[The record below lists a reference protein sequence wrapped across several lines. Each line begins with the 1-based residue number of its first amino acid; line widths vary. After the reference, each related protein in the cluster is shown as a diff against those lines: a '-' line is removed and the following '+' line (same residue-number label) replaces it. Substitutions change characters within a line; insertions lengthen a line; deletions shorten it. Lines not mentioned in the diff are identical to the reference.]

1 MPATERSLCPRVCP
15 GRDLYQWAII
25 QKKILLG
32 IEVEERGLLEKKV
45 LVCSPSLLLRGEVW
59 VLPQNP
65 RACFPPWSWCLVLD
79 PPESSQRGHP
89 PEPTTLCGSGRAHR
103 QCSSWRVE
111 NQGANPEDGD
121 RCVSGRNG
129 GGFAEGYG
137 CPRRG
142 KRARG
147 QGQVGECTAHQQR
160 LLSPS

>member
-15 GRDLYQWAII
+15 GRGSPPMGYLPG
-25 QKKILLG
+25 KKILLG
-32 IEVEERGLLEKKV
+32 IAVEERGLLEKKV
-45 LVCSPSLLLRGEVW
+45 LVCSPSTRLRGEGW

-65 RACFPPWSWCLVLD
+65 RAFFPPWSWCLVLD
-79 PPESSQRGHP
+79 LPESSQRGHP
-89 PEPTTLCGSGRAHR
+89 PEPTTLCGSGRAHS
-103 QCSSWRVE
+103 QCGSWRVE
-111 NQGANPEDGD
+111 DQGANPEDGD
-121 RCVSGRNG
+121 RCVGGRHG
-129 GGFAEGYG
+129 AEGYG